1 MQWIARTAV
10 LLAMLLAGSAT
21 SSSAAASPT
30 GGSRTGVSFT
40 SASSTAASFTAAS
53 FAGTASAPTASA
65 VASSAAQEPEKAKG
79 KEKEKETPK
88 EAPPKETPDS
98 PQAAVVKE
106 MLGVMDKLTEALSGI
121 KDSAT
126 AEAAKPELRKLAKAW
141 TAVRD
146 KAEKTPPPSKEEKAR
161 LEKDFKSQME
171 LAQRKLFGEAGRVR
185 NIPGAG
191 DALQEIRS
199 VLTRTMK

>member
-1 MQWIARTAV
+1 MQRIARIAV
-10 LLAMLLAGSAT
+10 LLNLALLGSAST
-21 SSSAAASPT
+21 AAAS
-30 GGSRTGVSFT
+30 
-40 SASSTAASFTAAS
+40 AATS
-53 FAGTASAPTASA
+53 FAGAASA
-65 VASSAAQEPEKAKG
+65 QDPE
-79 KEKEKETPK
+79 KEKEKKKETPK
-88 EAPPKETPDS
+88 DESPKETPDS

-106 MLGVMDKLTEALSGI
+106 MLGVMDKLTLALSGI
-121 KDSAT
+121 KDTAT

-161 LEKDFKSQME
+161 LDKDFKSQME
-171 LAQRKLFGEAGRVR
+171 TAQRKLFGEVGRVR